1 MRYRYSA
8 YAPGSEAV
16 AGEIEADTEG
26 DALRRLRADGL
37 TVAALSA
44 TTAHRA
50 RVRFNPENFLRQL
63 GLMLA
68 AGVSIG
74 EAFALIR
81 EQSGDER
88 VRAVESQVRSGVSLS
103 AALQSS
109 GMTLPHYV
117 PALVSASEARGE
129 LSAGLMEAADLMRRA
144 REFRS
149 DLVTQLIYPAVLVAS
164 GVAAVVL
171 LFRFVVPKFVGM
183 LKSPKADLPLISKV
197 VLETGAFV
205 DAHFWFI
212 VAAFMVFALLVAYV
226 LGEPNRRAAALN
238 SAARTQLT
246 SAWLKRVEMARW
258 LRLMANLTA
267 GRLRLAQCMDAAL
280 GALTLNSVKRE
291 LERVRRQIAGG
302 ESLSASIAPTGLLLS
317 DHIAMLR
324 AGERAGQLALVFG
337 QLADIEERAVRDR
350 VRRFVALL
358 EPVAILLIGALIGTL
373 MVGIMLA
380 VTSLSTIAV

>member
-8 YAPGSEAV
+8 YAPGSESV
-16 AGEIEADTEG
+16 SGEIEADTEG
-26 DALRRLRADGL
+26 DALRRLRGDGL
-37 TVAALSA
+37 TVTVLSA
-44 TTAHRA
+44 AEKRHARA
-50 RVRFNPENFLRQL
+50 RFNPENFLRQL

-88 VRAVESQVRSGVSLS
+88 VRTAESQLRSGVPLS
-103 AALQSS
+103 SALQAS
-109 GMTLPHYV
+109 GMALPAFV
-117 PALVSASEARGE
+117 PALVAASEARGE
-129 LSAGLMEAADLMRRA
+129 LSAGLMDAAELMRRA
-144 REFRS
+144 REFRT
-149 DLVTQLIYPAVLVAS
+149 DLVTQLIYPAVLVTS
-164 GVAAVVL
+164 GFAAVVL

-183 LKSPKADLPLISKV
+183 LKSPKADLPLVSKV
-197 VLETGAFV
+197 VLELGAFV

-212 VAAFMVFALLVAYV
+212 IAACVALALLLAYV
-226 LGEPNRRAAALN
+226 LADPGRRAAALN
-238 SAARTQLT
+238 SVARMQLIAT
-246 SAWLKRVEMARW
+246 WLKRVEMARW

-267 GRLRLAQCMDAAL
+267 GRLRLAQCLDAAL
-280 GALTLNSVKRE
+280 GALTLTSVKRE

-302 ESLSASIAPTGLLLS
+302 EALSASIAPTGLMVP

-337 QLADIEERAVRDR
+337 QLADMEERAVRDR

-380 VTSLSTIAV
+380 VTSLSSIAV